1 MLKFL
6 KNIWRKD
13 TKSLQDVLQK
23 GAVILDVRTPG
34 EYREKH
40 LEGSRNIPLD
50 EIKLK
55 ADHIRSWAKPVITVC
70 RSGNRSAIARNIL
83 HSMGVETYNGGSWTG
98 FKNKYGL

>member
-1 MLKFL
+1 MLNFIKKIL
-6 KNIWRKD
+6 GKE
-13 TKSLQDVLQK
+13 TKSLQDILQK
-23 GAVILDVRTPG
+23 GAVIVDVRTPG

-40 LEGSRNIPLD
+40 LEGSRNVPLD

-70 RSGNRSAIARNIL
+70 RSGNRSGVARNIL
-83 HSMGVETYNGGSWTG
+83 HSMGIESYNGGSWTV